1 MLRTFL
7 LACLFV
13 FVVPVLISGA
23 IYAVRNRNVEWRTA
37 DRSSAGL
44 LPPASR
50 DQPALVRVFSART
63 VSWRGIVA
71 THSWIVVK
79 EQGAGAY
86 KRFDYTAWGTP
97 IWVDRFVADGLW
109 FGSRPE
115 TVFAA
120 DGPAAA
126 AMIPR
131 IRETIAHYRY
141 ATPGDYRAWPGP
153 NSNTFVAAVM
163 SAVPEMRASLPPTAI
178 GKDFPYD
185 GRWFGLTPSGTGV
198 RVNAGGYLGLTLG
211 WVEGVEIN
219 LLGAVVGID
228 FLHPGVKLPAL
239 GRIGV

>member
-1 MLRTFL
+1 MIR
-7 LACLFV
+7 
-13 FVVPVLISGA
+13 LISLVVLLVFLVPLA
-23 IYAVRNRNVEWRTA
+23 ISATIYAVRNRNVEWRTA

-44 LPPASR
+44 LPPAGRSP
-50 DQPALVRVFSART
+50 QAVVRVFSART

-79 EQGAGAY
+79 EQGAAAY
-86 KRFDYTAWGTP
+86 ARFDYTAWGMP

-115 TVFAA
+115 VVFAA
-120 DGPAAA
+120 DGLAAA
-126 AMIPR
+126 AMVPR
-131 IRETIAHYRY
+131 IRDAIAHYRF
-141 ATPGDYRAWPGP
+141 AKTGDYQAWPGP

-185 GRWFGLTPSGTGV
+185 GRWIGLTPSGTGF
-198 RVNAGGYLGLTLG
+198 RINAGGYVGLTLG
-211 WVEGVEIN
+211 WVEGLEVN
-219 LLGAVVGID
+219 VLGAVVGLD
-228 FLHPGVKLPAL
+228 LRHPGVKLPAL